1 MPKVSVIV
9 PVYGVEKYIERCA
22 VSLFEQTLDGLEYI
36 FVDDCTPDK
45 SIEILKLA
53 IEKYRSRFAEG
64 KNTVRIERMKTNSG
78 LPAVRQHGVQLATGD
93 YIIHCDSDDWVDT
106 DMFRLLYEKA
116 VSENADMV
124 FCDFNKTDGT
134 TNDLIKEVFPAD
146 ENNLTTYI
154 LTKKTNSSL
163 CNKLIK
169 RSVYENASIIFPR
182 YNNLEDWTV
191 LSQLSL
197 FVDKYAVVP
206 KPLYY
211 YYHNADSITGNA
223 DVGNLIRRFND
234 SCGNIKLV
242 ETFFQRNSVL
252 EKYSN
257 EFDRIRIIEQI
268 LFVDHMDKP
277 GIYGL
282 WKSLS
287 KELKHKPIFNPYL
300 SSRDKIRYYVMYF
313 RLYPTVKRIYD
324 SFRNHSSLQ
333 R

>member
-106 DMFRLLYEKA
+106 NMFRLLYEKA

-124 FCDFNKTDGT
+124 SCDLFRTDGT
-134 TNDLIKEVFPAD
+134 TDDLTKEVLPTD
-146 ENNLTTYI
+146 KQDLTTYI
-154 LTKKTNSSL
+154 LTKQTKSSL

-169 RSVYENASIIFPR
+169 RSVYESANIIFPQ
-182 YNNLEDWTV
+182 YNNIEDWAV

-197 FVDKYAVVP
+197 FVDKFAVVP

-211 YYHNADSITGNA
+211 YYKNANSITGDA
-223 DVGNLIRRFND
+223 DIGNLIRRFND

-242 ETFFQRNSVL
+242 ETYFQRNGVL
-252 EKYSN
+252 EKYRN
-257 EFDRIRIIEQI
+257 EFDRIRINEQI
-268 LFVDHMDKP
+268 LFVNHMDKP

-300 SSRDKIRYYVMYF
+300 ASRDKIRYYVMYF

-324 SFRNHSSLQ
+324 SIRNHSSLQ